1 MLLLRTLS
9 ELFMLR
15 RLLQLLVLQWQILL
29 QAPPVQAIINDNRSG
44 PFGPPLFLSC
54 QTDPRMPFFRSTSL
68 RSRSA
73 GTTVMDNSATA
84 PSSPSVSG
92 AVRNIAPPQ

>member
-44 PFGPPLFLSC
+44 PFGPAPFFILSDRSADAFLS
-54 QTDPRMPFFRSTSL
+54 QHELAQQVGRDD
-68 RSRSA
+68 
-73 GTTVMDNSATA
+73 GH
-84 PSSPSVSG
+84 G
-92 AVRNIAPPQ
+92 Q